1 MNKARVAE
9 AARGIIQRKNVR
21 KDLNVDFVFSALG
34 GPASG
39 WHKTRVYPNLKWSR
53 SDVHRIEDPDETS
66 GIDSWKDGKT
76 NGTKQR
82 ARNQKIPTSRKGFF

>member
-53 SDVHRIEDPDETS
+53 SDVHRIEDPDRSVGNWQPERRQNERN
-66 GIDSWKDGKT
+66 KT
-76 NGTKQR
+76 KS
-82 ARNQKIPTSRKGFF
+82 A